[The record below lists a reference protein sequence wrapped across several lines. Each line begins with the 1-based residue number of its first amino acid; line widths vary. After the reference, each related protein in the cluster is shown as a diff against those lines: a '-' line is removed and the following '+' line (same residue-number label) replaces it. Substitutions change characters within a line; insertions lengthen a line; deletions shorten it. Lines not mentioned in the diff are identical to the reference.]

1 MKSSNSTAGAPAAP
15 PSVPVATQPA
25 AAAAAAAAA
34 PTFDAPVNLLDADV
48 DPLLVG
54 DASAMDRDVGSDQQ
68 RHLRAIAGSVY
79 AYVDAVRARMAKA
92 APKAVAHC
100 LVRKA
105 RGGLLGPF
113 YASLGDLSE
122 EDVRALVEE
131 DAGVSNRR
139 RACEAR
145 IGMLRRARAEIA
157 AALG

>member
-1 MKSSNSTAGAPAAP
+1 VAA
-15 PSVPVATQPA
+15 S
-25 AAAAAAAAA
+25 A

-145 IGMLRRARAEIA
+145 LGMLRRARAEIA